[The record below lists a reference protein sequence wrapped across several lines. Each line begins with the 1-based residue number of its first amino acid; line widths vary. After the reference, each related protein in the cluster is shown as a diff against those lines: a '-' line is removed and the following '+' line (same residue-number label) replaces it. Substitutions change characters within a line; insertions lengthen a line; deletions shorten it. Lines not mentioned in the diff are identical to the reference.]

1 MNEELA
7 LRTFAYLKT
16 HYQTN
21 NETLISK
28 EDIEAIDFILNE
40 NEQLTNLINE
50 YENKGYDIATERAD
64 FLLKI
69 QHLQQELQRK
79 DNEIND
85 LKISIA
91 DYQEAVG
98 DYQDELKRKDNIIN
112 ELKKWLEI
120 KEEKETI
127 GTFSDVL
134 DKIKELENDN

>member
-64 FLLKI
+64 FLLEI

-79 DNEIND
+79 DNNWNK
-85 LKISIA
+85 LK
-91 DYQEAVG
+91 E
-98 DYQDELKRKDNIIN
+98 
-112 ELKKWLEI
+112 WLENYI
-120 KEEKETI
+120 QVMSSSLNEC
-127 GTFSDVL
+127 DVQYTEALRNIL
-134 DKIKELENDN
+134 DKIKELEKSK

>member
-1 MNEELA
+1 MNKELA

-69 QHLQQELQRK
+69 QDLQQELQ
-79 DNEIND
+79 
-85 LKISIA
+85 
-91 DYQEAVG
+91 
-98 DYQDELKRKDNIIN
+98 RKDNIIN
-112 ELKKWLEI
+112 ELKKWLNEPQI
-120 KEEKETI
+120 TYNLDATEFGIEKIECVSVKDT
-127 GTFSDVL
+127 L
-134 DKIKELENDN
+134 DKIKELENENK